1 MLIAKTIAEIRDFV
15 EKTKEKNQKIAF
27 VPTMGAL
34 HEGHLSLVQ
43 QAKELAEVQIV
54 SIFVNQ
60 TQFNNQ
66 SDFSLYPRHIENDLK
81 LLKPY
86 QISLV
91 FIPDSF
97 EIYPPHF
104 STKIIPTNLTKC
116 LCGEYRIGHFE
127 GVALILTKFFNLI
140 SPNFLLLGKK
150 DFQQFAVVKKLVKDL
165 NFNLE
170 VIGCETIREKSGLAR
185 SSRNQLLSR
194 EARKKAAK
202 LSQVLQEIR
211 EFWQEKIQGI
221 LAGQGFR
228 NGFREEK
235 NSDYPEFSRQILKK
249 FLKEKEQEILNFGFS
264 KVDYLEIRD
273 EEKLQL
279 VEDFNSNVSARIFVA
294 AYLEQV
300 RLIDNMSIQI

>member
-15 EKTKEKNQKIAF
+15 GKTKEKNQKIAF

-43 QAKELAEVQIV
+43 QAKELAEVQII

-97 EIYPPHF
+97 EIYPPDF

-116 LCGEYRIGHFE
+116 LCGEHRIGHFE

-185 SSRNQLLSR
+185 SSRNQLLSG

-211 EFWQEKIQGI
+211 EFWQEKIQGT
-221 LAGQGFR
+221 LVGQGFR

-235 NSDYPEFSRQILKK
+235 NNDYPEFSRQILKK

-279 VEDFNSNVSARIFVA
+279 VEDFNRNVSARIFIA

-300 RLIDNMSIQI
+300 RLIDNISIQM